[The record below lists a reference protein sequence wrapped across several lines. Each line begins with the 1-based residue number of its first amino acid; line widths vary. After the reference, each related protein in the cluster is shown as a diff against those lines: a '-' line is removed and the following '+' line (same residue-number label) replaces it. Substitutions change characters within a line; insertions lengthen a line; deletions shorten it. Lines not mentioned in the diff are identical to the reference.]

1 MTAMIMEITAI
12 TRMTKI
18 TDFLL
23 LTDCFFRNVSFRCL
37 IPKIKVFATPV
48 FTRHVTLIKLSICWP
63 RYKINITRK
72 KQ

>member
-1 MTAMIMEITAI
+1 MTAMIMEVTSI
-12 TRMTKI
+12 TRMTKT

-23 LTDCFFRNVSFRCL
+23 LIVFSEMYLLDALYQR
-37 IPKIKVFATPV
+37 FATPV
-48 FTRHVTLIKLSICWP
+48 FTRHVTLIKRSICWP